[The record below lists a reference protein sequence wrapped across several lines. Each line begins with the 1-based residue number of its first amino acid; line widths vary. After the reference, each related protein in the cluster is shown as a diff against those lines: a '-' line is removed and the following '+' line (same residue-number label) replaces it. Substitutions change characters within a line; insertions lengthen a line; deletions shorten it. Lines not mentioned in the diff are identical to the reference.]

1 MVEAVFGRRDATLEN
16 GRHGDAEVAPV
27 MVASEGGVQNR
38 GKLWNGRHWDA
49 EVASRMAGRWEMDA
63 RGMLVW
69 RPNREGGENRT
80 PFGRECGVQNCGALG
95 NGRQVRL
102 EVASRMAWCWES
114 DARRMLVWR
123 PKREGRGNRTPG
135 GRECGVQNGRKLWNG
150 RQGETA
156 VASESA
162 KLKIP
167 DAAWRCKWRPALL
180 QSKKQTPPGNISG
193 VSEFSCPRVPSSSPW
208 VQ

>member
-1 MVEAVFGRRDATLEN
+1 MWLRRYLGGGTPPWEMDA
-16 GRHGDAEVAPV
+16 GGAEVASV
-27 MVASEGGVQNR
+27 MVASEGGVHLRIRTSPLTMASEGGVQNR

-63 RGMLVW
+63 RG
-69 RPNREGGENRT
+69 
-80 PFGRECGVQNCGALG
+80 
-95 NGRQVRL
+95 
-102 EVASRMAWCWES
+102 
-114 DARRMLVWR
+114 MLVWR

-167 DAAWRCKWRPALL
+167 DAAWRCKWRPTLL
-180 QSKKQTPPGNISG
+180 QSKKTDATGKYKWRP
-193 VSEFSCPRVPSSSPW
+193 
-208 VQ
+208 